1 MRKMALLHSQSCEC
15 VKSEL
20 DLFSVPPT
28 QTSIEHGH
36 WVEHHPLATIT
47 DNGPIEFSI
56 SGSGDDY
63 LDLANTYLYVRA
75 QIVNADGSA
84 LAEDAKVGPV
94 NLWLHSLFSQVDLSL
109 NEKLIS
115 PSSNTYPY
123 RAYMEMLLSYGP
135 TAKESQMSTLL
146 WHKDTAGHLDAT
158 TDVNEGL
165 AARQKHTN
173 QSKVVDMM
181 GKLHTDLFF
190 QDRYLLNGV
199 NVKLRLVRSKD
210 AFAIMAATGT
220 NVKTKITEASL
231 YVRKA
236 KLSPVVQMAH
246 IKALEKGTAKYPIRR
261 VEIKAFSVPKGNLM
275 ANQENLFLG
284 QLPKRLVLGMVDNA
298 AYNGDFTKNPYHFR
312 HNTLNFL
319 ALYADGSQIPAKP
332 LQPNFEKNKWV
343 RSYMS
348 LYSGTGMLYQDEGN
362 DIDREEYAKGYT
374 LFAFDLTPDLNDGS
388 HFNLI
393 KQGNLRLELHFA
405 KPLPDTINVVV
416 YAEFDNIIE
425 VDRSRNVIFDYA
437 A

>member
-1 MRKMALLHSQSCEC
+1 

-28 QTSIEHGH
+28 QTSIEHGQ

-56 SGSGDDY
+56 SGSGEDY
-63 LDLANTYLYVRA
+63 LDLANTFLYIRA
-75 QIVNADGSA
+75 QIINGDGA
-84 LAEDAKVGPV
+84 NLPGDANVGPT
-94 NLWLHSLFSQVDLSL
+94 NLWLHSLFSQVDMSL

-123 RAYMEMLLSYGP
+123 RAYMEMLLSYGSA
-135 TAKESQMSTLL
+135 AKESQMTSTL
-146 WHKDTAGHLDAT
+146 WHKDTAGHMDVT
-158 TDVNEGL
+158 TDDNEGL
-165 AARQKHTN
+165 AARKSYTN
-173 QSKVVDMM
+173 RSQVVDMM
-181 GKLHTDLFF
+181 GKLHSDLFF

-199 NVKLRLVRSKD
+199 DVKIRLVRSKD
-210 AFAIMAATGT
+210 AFALMAEDAAF
-220 NVKTKITEASL
+220 KTKITEASL
-231 YVRKA
+231 FVRKA
-236 KLSPVVQMAH
+236 KLSPPVQMAH

-261 VEIKAFSVPKGNLM
+261 VELKAFSIPKGNLM

-284 QLPKRLVLGMVDNA
+284 QLPKRIVFGMVDNS
-298 AYNGDFTKNPYHFR
+298 AYNGDFTKNPYNFQHYD
-312 HNTLNFL
+312 LNFL

-332 LQPNFEKNKWV
+332 LQPNFERNKWV
-343 RSYMS
+343 RSYLS
-348 LYSGTGMLYQDEGN
+348 LYSGTGKLYQDEGN

-388 HFNLI
+388 HFNLV

-405 KPLPDTINVVV
+405 KPLPETINVIV

-425 VDRSRNVIFDYA
+425 VDRNRNVIFDYA